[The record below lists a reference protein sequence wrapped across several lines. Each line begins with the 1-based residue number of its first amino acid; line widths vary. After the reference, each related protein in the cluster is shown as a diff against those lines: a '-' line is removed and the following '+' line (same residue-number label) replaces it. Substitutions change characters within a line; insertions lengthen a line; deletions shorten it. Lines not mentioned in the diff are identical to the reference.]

1 MLKKIILACAL
12 ATVSSFATWDLFPVL
27 ENHKGQAK
35 LGASTFYREINDR
48 DMYALILRAGA
59 RYTVIQDLELAL
71 DLPYRVFTYI
81 DGENADIDGFGDLHF
96 STRYQFIP
104 TMNVFVDVYAPVR
117 HINDGSWDFDVGLQ
131 FSRQIDQLLSFGS
144 QLGASFTIFRG
155 YDYIPLYVDGAAC
168 IRFAVTPQF
177 TPYFGPSFN
186 LFLGHYSDDDN
197 HYFHGSGDLYLGPY
211 VGAIYDFNDF
221 VSIDFW
227 AKIGQYVNVD
237 DYSDPTVSAGL
248 YVLFN
253 F

>member
-1 MLKKIILACAL
+1 MLKRIILACAL
-12 ATVSSFATWDLFPVL
+12 AAVSSFATWDLFPVL

-35 LGASTFYREINDR
+35 LGASTFYREINDH
-48 DMYALILRAGA
+48 DMYALILGAGA

-71 DLPYRVFTYI
+71 DLPYRMFTYI

-144 QLGASFTIFRG
+144 QLGASFTIFRDQ
-155 YDYIPLYVDGAAC
+155 DYIPLYVNGAAC

-177 TPYFGPSFN
+177 TPYFGPSFT
-186 LFLGHYSDDDN
+186 LFLGHYYDDGN

-227 AKIGQYVNVD
+227 AKIGQYVNVK
-237 DYSDPTVSAGL
+237 DYFDPTIYTGL
-248 YVLFN
+248 YVLIN